1 MVLAVAI
8 VLAILM
14 ISEWGWRQGW
24 LRGEAG
30 RKFVH
35 ITVGSF
41 VAFWPFFLTWTD
53 IRILSIAFLAVV
65 LISQYFRVFHA
76 IHSVQRPTYGEV
88 WFALIVGFL
97 TVITHDKGI
106 YAAAI
111 LQMSLADG
119 FAAVVGTHYGR
130 ENKYHLLGH
139 AKSVVGTAT
148 FFVISLGILVGYS
161 WWSTAGLAWPMI
173 FLDAVVATA
182 IENFTALGFDNLLVP
197 LVVGLLL
204 TWQ

>member
-1 MVLAVAI
+1 MALAVVA

-14 ISEWGWRQGW
+14 ISEWGWRRGW
-24 LRGEAG
+24 LRGELG

-41 VAFWPFFLTWTD
+41 VAFWPFFLDWTE
-53 IRILSIAFLAVV
+53 IRILSIAFLIAV

-88 WFALIVGFL
+88 LFALIVGFL
-97 TVITHDKGI
+97 TVITHHKGI

-119 FAAVVGTHYGR
+119 FAAVVGTRYGR
-130 ENKYHLLGH
+130 KNKYHLLGH
-139 AKSVVGTAT
+139 TKSLVGTAT
-148 FFVISLGILVGYS
+148 FLAISLGILVGYS
-161 WWSTAGLAWPMI
+161 WWSAAGLAWPTI
-173 FLDAVVATA
+173 FLYAAIATV
-182 IENFTALGFDNLLVP
+182 IENFAAFGLDNLLVP
-197 LVVGLLL
+197 LAVCLLL